1 MNLLWIEDFGGTL
14 SSGTETL
21 ESMFKGLLSFD
32 EWDEDNLNLIKSPQD
47 LEKFCQQQNSKH
59 CIYLCRNYFDYIEFK
74 ANHAILSEVDAV
86 ITDIN
91 LENRTHVSLDLDIP
105 EAYADNKTQFHANA
119 GFFIFNDLIHLG
131 IPEERMCFMTGEKNS
146 FKGFE
151 EKCSDIYMP
160 KVTAFEKTDAD
171 YEKVREWIKKQ
182 ESDYIKL
189 RRGVIKSCD
198 FLKSYIEKDD
208 HNIQFRDFIKKENSH
223 EIATTDINNYLDT
236 LAQFF
241 LIKQP
246 NDQAAL
252 NAQYRLFLRTLVHE
266 WEENIEPN
274 SLKEKY
280 AGDLSKIR
288 DIYTFAWLIK
298 MTRNWVSHANLL
310 EPLDHQTI
318 AFLFLVN
325 MRAMFKL
332 PKANQ
337 PYEEIL
343 LSCISP
349 SPADNLQNLDDDIKY
364 AEECVDGILT
374 GLNKNETGHFGNKIN
389 AIYKQNTGNPD
400 AELHDFKKFLLQYF
414 WINQKFNS
422 RNLTSPSNDF
432 LPTLARHIYNRSFS

>member
-1 MNLLWIEDFGGTL
+1 MLKVLWIEDDKDNIDEYRDEL
-14 SSGTETL
+14 
-21 ESMFKGLLSFD
+21 FD
-32 EWDEDNLNLIKSPQD
+32 ELFGEPIVPTSFEKSYEYTQDNLKYDFVIIDIDLTRFSDFNSIYVEKIKEQIKFD
-47 LEKFCQQQNSKH
+47 GKEAGIVIFIKLLELGFPKERMLF
-59 CIYLCRNYFDYIEFK
+59 L
-74 ANHAILSEVDAV
+74 
-86 ITDIN
+86 T
-91 LENRTHVSLDLDIP
+91 
-105 EAYADNKTQFHANA
+105 ANA
-119 GFFIFNDLIHLG
+119 GSESNTYDKFKKYFNSALMQL
-131 IPEERMCFMTGEKNS
+131 PEYIIKGNEAPKELTEKLKSKINP
-146 FKGFE
+146 
-151 EKCSDIYMP
+151 YL
-160 KVTAFEKTDAD
+160 T
-171 YEKVREWIKKQ
+171 
-182 ESDYIKL
+182 L
-189 RRGVIKSCD
+189 RRGIIEGCN
-198 FLKSYIEKDD
+198 FLKLHIEQDES
-208 HNIQFRDFIKKENSH
+208 NIQFRDFIKIENNQPTI
-223 EIATTDINNYLDT
+223 EIPATDIKNYLDSLSQF
-236 LAQFF
+236 LA
-241 LIKQP
+241 IKQP
-246 NDQAAL
+246 NAPSDI
-252 NAQYRLFLRTLVHE
+252 NIQYRLFLRTLVHE
-266 WEENIEPN
+266 WEENIDPN
-274 SLKEKY
+274 KLKEKY
-280 AGDLSKIR
+280 AGYLSKIR
-288 DIYTFAWLIK
+288 DIYTFAWLMK